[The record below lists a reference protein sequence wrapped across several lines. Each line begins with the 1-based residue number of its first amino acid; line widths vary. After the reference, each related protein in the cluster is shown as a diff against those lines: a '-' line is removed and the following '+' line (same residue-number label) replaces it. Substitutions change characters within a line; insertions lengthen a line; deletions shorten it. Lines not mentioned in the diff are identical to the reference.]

1 MKIKSTEWKKKL
13 FLIYSAI
20 FLFLVIASAIRLN
33 SRCEYC
39 IYDLFMSFK
48 PQKQPVEDIMYL
60 KVEEEV
66 KEDGFWP
73 WGKDWLAYLVNF
85 LSGLGV
91 KAIGIDPTLAESAQQ
106 VSHQYMFKS
115 AASKTPV
122 FWADVSNYPD
132 LALDRNN
139 RVRSANLVFKRD
151 NIYYPSLVLNMAMA
165 YLGLSE
171 RDFSVKGRQ
180 IHIGHDREISIPL
193 SEKDSS
199 LILYNREFASRIEE
213 YSYFDVAF
221 SAFLASRKENP
232 AVDFAKFKDKV
243 CLIGL
248 SIPSKVKSSNMSKSV
263 YSPSYIRLNML
274 ENIISSNFIRSS
286 GRLFNFLLLLVSVI
300 ISVLVF
306 IRFNLLR
313 RIAILAGIFIFY
325 ILVSYFMF
333 SFVGL
338 WIDTFLPLVAILV
351 TFFGIT
357 VYRYGE
363 ELEVRLEERRRELAR
378 RLKAETLTRNSFS
391 NEGFELIVKKNS
403 TGEAEGDFHDTLELD
418 NGRCSVIIGNAPGK
432 NLKTVNYLIKTLN
445 EFRLQAP
452 LHKRPRAILNAVNNT
467 IFPEGS
473 EAMYA
478 TCIYF
483 EIDTSQGLLSF
494 SSAGEEP
501 FMLARSADSGLEIY
515 GAGNPT
521 PLGVAKNVLFSDQ
534 VIEFNKGDLI
544 VAFTKGIAELKNK
557 NGEEFGIER
566 IKEAVSQ
573 YRSWDISKLAN
584 KVFEK
589 IHRFSEGQDVHH
601 ECTLLLMR
609 AKTDFKISG

>member
-13 FLIYSAI
+13 FLVYSVI
-20 FLFLVIASAIRLN
+20 FLFLVIVSATRLN

-39 IYDLFMSFK
+39 IYDLFMNFG
-48 PQKQPVEDIMYL
+48 PQKASTEDIIYL
-60 KVEEEV
+60 RIEEEV
-66 KEDGFWP
+66 KGDGFWP

-91 KAIGIDPTLAESAQQ
+91 KVIGIDPTLAESTQEIN
-106 VSHQYMFKS
+106 HQYMFKS

-122 FWADVSNYPD
+122 FWADTFDYPD
-132 LALDRNN
+132 LVVDRNN
-139 RVRSANLVFKRD
+139 KVRSINLAFKRD

-165 YLGLSE
+165 YLGFPE
-171 RDFSVKGRQ
+171 RGFSVKGKQ
-180 IHIGHDREISIPL
+180 IHIGHDREIFIPL

-199 LILYNREFASRIEE
+199 LILYNKEFASRIKE

-232 AVDFAKFKDKV
+232 AVDFAKFKDKI
-243 CLIGL
+243 CLIG
-248 SIPSKVKSSNMSKSV
+248 SSVPSKVKSHITPKGV
-263 YSPSYIRLNML
+263 YSASYIRLNML
-274 ENIISSNFIRSS
+274 ENIISSNFIRSP
-286 GRLFNFLLLLVSVI
+286 GRLFNVLLLLVSVI

-306 IRFNLLR
+306 IRFNFLR
-313 RIAILAGIFIFY
+313 RTAILAGVLIFY
-325 ILVSYFMF
+325 ILVSYFTF
-333 SFVGL
+333 SFAGI
-338 WIDTFLPLVAILV
+338 WIDTFLPLVATLIV
-351 TFFGIT
+351 FFGIT

-378 RLKAETLTRNSFS
+378 RLKAETLVRNTFS
-391 NEGFELIVKKNS
+391 NEGFELIVKKNLPR
-403 TGEAEGDFHDTLELD
+403 EAEGDFYDTLELD
-418 NGRCSVIIGNAPGK
+418 NGRFSVIIGNAPGK

-452 LHKRPRAILNAVNNT
+452 LHKRPRAILNAVNNA
-467 IFPEGS
+467 IFPEGAD
-473 EAMYA
+473 AMYA
-478 TCIYF
+478 TCTYF
-483 EIDTSQGLLSF
+483 EIDIAQGLLSF
-494 SSAGEEP
+494 ASAGEEP
-501 FMLARSADSGLEIY
+501 FILARSADSGLEIY

-544 VAFTKGIAELKNK
+544 VAFTKGIVELKNK

-566 IKEAVSQ
+566 IKETISQ
-573 YRSWDISKLAN
+573 YRSWDISKLSN

-589 IHRFSEGQDVHH
+589 IHRFSEGQDIYH